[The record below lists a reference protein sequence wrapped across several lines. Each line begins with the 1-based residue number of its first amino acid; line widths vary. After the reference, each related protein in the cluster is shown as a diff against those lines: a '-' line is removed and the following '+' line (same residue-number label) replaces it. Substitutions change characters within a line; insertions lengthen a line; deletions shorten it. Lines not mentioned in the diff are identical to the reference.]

1 MKVFEISEHFMYNN
15 CKNDMRG
22 RTTMFVKNL
31 ILPIEKL
38 ITITPK
44 DTIKKALELIEENNL
59 LSIPVAENDK
69 FYGSISKDRIYAFYY
84 EKCLDKECLLSDFK
98 VENVMREDVPTIHP
112 LEQMEKAAH
121 FLEVKGVSF
130 VAVVDEYG
138 SFKGIITHHAI
149 FHEFTELFGLNKGRR
164 LAVIAYDIPG
174 QVSKLSRIISENG
187 GDIISFVVVDP
198 RSITDVKEIVI
209 RIRTE
214 NFQQILEKVKDAGFK
229 IQ

>member
-1 MKVFEISEHFMYNN
+1 
-15 CKNDMRG
+15 
-22 RTTMFVKNL
+22 MFVKNL
-31 ILPIEKL
+31 MLPIEKL
-38 ITITPK
+38 VTITPK
-44 DTIKKALELIEENNL
+44 DTIKKALELIDENNF
-59 LSIPVAENDK
+59 LSIPVAESGK
-69 FYGSISKDRIYAFYY
+69 FFGSISKDRIYAFYY

-98 VENVMREDVPTIHP
+98 VENVMRDDVPTIHP

-121 FLEVKGVSF
+121 FLEVKNISF

-138 SFKGIITHHAI
+138 TFKGIITHHAI
-149 FHEFTELFGLNKGRR
+149 FHEFTELFGINKGRR

-174 QVSKLSRIISENG
+174 QVSKLSKIISENG

-198 RSITDVKEIVI
+198 KSITDVKEIVV

-214 NFQQILEKVKDAGFK
+214 NFQQILEKIKDSGFK

>member
-1 MKVFEISEHFMYNN
+1 
-15 CKNDMRG
+15 
-22 RTTMFVKNL
+22 MFVKNL
-31 ILPIEKL
+31 MLPIEKL
-38 ITITPK
+38 VTIAPK
-44 DTIKKALELIEENNL
+44 DTIKKALELIDANNF
-59 LSIPVAENDK
+59 LSIPVAEDGK
-69 FYGSISKDRIYAFYY
+69 FYGSISKDKIYAFYF

-98 VENVMREDVPTIHP
+98 VENIMRDDVPTIHP

-121 FLEVKGVSF
+121 FLEVKNVPF

-138 SFKGIITHHAI
+138 SFKGIIPHYAV

-198 RSITDVKEIVI
+198 KSVTDVKEIVI
-209 RIRTE
+209 RVRTE
-214 NFQQILEKVKDAGFK
+214 NFQQILEKVRESGFK